1 MKSHYDFSK
10 GEKPNYAKRFPGGAV
25 MINGFRGRATTLD
38 FTNDYLIVY
47 LDDARVIQVPL
58 IWFPRLY
65 NATPEQL
72 HHYQW
77 IGRGTGIEWPDL
89 DEHLSVHGFLTGQ
102 H

>member
-1 MKSHYDFSK
+1 MSTLVD
-10 GEKPNYAKRFPGGAV
+10 NR
-25 MINGFRGRATTLD
+25 IRATTLD
-38 FTNDYLIVY
+38 FTSDYLIVY

-65 NATPEQL
+65 NATAEQL
-72 HHYQW
+72 RNYQW
-77 IGRGTGIEWPDL
+77 IGRGTGIEWLDL

>member
-1 MKSHYDFSK
+1 MNTLVD
-10 GEKPNYAKRFPGGAV
+10 NR
-25 MINGFRGRATTLD
+25 IRATTLD
-38 FTNDYLIVY
+38 FTDDYLIVY

-72 HHYQW
+72 RNYSW